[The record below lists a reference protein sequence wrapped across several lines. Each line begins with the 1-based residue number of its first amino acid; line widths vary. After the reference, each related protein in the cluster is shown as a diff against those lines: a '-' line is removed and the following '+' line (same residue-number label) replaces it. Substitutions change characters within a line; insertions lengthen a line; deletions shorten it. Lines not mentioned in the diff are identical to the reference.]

1 MELGVGM
8 EGTDSSIFQ
17 EFIVPSIN
25 YMTHFGCRLL
35 SLPATRFAV
44 NLCPGVLA
52 QGVTTS
58 FGSVYSLALSDT
70 TVKPFCIKVAIHFPA
85 ASVKDDQCSP

>member
-1 MELGVGM
+1 M
-8 EGTDSSIFQ
+8 EGSDSSIFQ

-25 YMTHFGCRLL
+25 YMTHFGSRLL

-58 FGSVYSLALSDT
+58 FGSVYSLALCDT